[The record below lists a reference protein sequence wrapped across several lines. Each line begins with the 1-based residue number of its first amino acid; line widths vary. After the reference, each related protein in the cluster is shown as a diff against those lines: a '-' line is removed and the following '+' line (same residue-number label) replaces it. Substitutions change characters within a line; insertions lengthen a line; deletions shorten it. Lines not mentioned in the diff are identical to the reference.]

1 MVHFGLLGASSASG
15 PPVSGDAAVS
25 GHFFRGQSSGHGSV
39 SERADQ
45 SGDAGNGSRPAD
57 ASESR
62 PRPAAVSRERRSLAL
77 QSVGERHF
85 RQFADA
91 GPTGT
96 GFRPAPRSG
105 SSFRHGTTRTGPLW
119 QRSEPT
125 TMTVIDGDADGL
137 LRGVD
142 PPERQ
147 WPCVRGDQHQRVD
160 DRGQP
165 RIAGAPGAHRRDD
178 LRALGQPCGAVRD
191 LRPVA
196 AAVFRRP
203 TEDLP

>member
-96 GFRPAPRSG
+96 GSSGCAEDPACVQSAARIRHPHLRLRSVAVLPAAG
-105 SSFRHGTTRTGPLW
+105 HAD
-119 QRSEPT
+119 
-125 TMTVIDGDADGL
+125 VIRISQL
-137 LRGVD
+137 L
-142 PPERQ
+142 P
-147 WPCVRGDQHQRVD
+147 
-160 DRGQP
+160 
-165 RIAGAPGAHRRDD
+165 AGWI
-178 LRALGQPCGAVRD
+178 RAFYSQ
-191 LRPVA
+191 
-196 AAVFRRP
+196 
-203 TEDLP
+203 